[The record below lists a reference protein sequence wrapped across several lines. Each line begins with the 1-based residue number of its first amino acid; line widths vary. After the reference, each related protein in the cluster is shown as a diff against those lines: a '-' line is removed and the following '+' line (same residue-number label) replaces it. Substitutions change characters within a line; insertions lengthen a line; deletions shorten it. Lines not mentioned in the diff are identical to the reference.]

1 MFSGSTAVAL
11 TPGWQLMDTRSKYF
25 LDSIRSWQHG
35 EQIWTR
41 RRLKLSR
48 ISTSRSM
55 LTLTVQAN
63 IFRKIHVQTASLTQR
78 MPRVGFSSSLKVEH
92 GSFIF
97 ISTWRFAEFLCVW
110 INGNIFSALH
120 REAARQPWT
129 TFDKLLRGVKRV
141 RLVQSFND
149 MSKRAEWPK
158 NVCICKT
165 GDRAGDYVTPS
176 GGWRLALWQ
185 KYLTLS
191 SPSCGRPIVSSQP
204 NIKYARHFSQ
214 KLKCAVTRYPH
225 KNIWMC
231 TFLHVD
237 I

>member
-1 MFSGSTAVAL
+1 MSRQPRLHKGCRVSGSHHLWKWNTGLSVSF
-11 TPGWQLMDTRSKYF
+11 QLEDLQNFCAFELMGTF
-25 LDSIRSWQHG
+25 
-35 EQIWTR
+35 
-41 RRLKLSR
+41 
-48 ISTSRSM
+48 
-55 LTLTVQAN
+55 
-63 IFRKIHVQTASLTQR
+63 
-78 MPRVGFSSSLKVEH
+78 
-92 GSFIF
+92 
-97 ISTWRFAEFLCVW
+97 
-110 INGNIFSALH
+110 FSALH